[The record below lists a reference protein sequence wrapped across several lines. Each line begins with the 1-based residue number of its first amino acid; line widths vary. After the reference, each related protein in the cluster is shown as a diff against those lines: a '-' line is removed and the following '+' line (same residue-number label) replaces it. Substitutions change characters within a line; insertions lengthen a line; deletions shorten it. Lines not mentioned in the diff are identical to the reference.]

1 MTLCR
6 LACDSTLDM
15 LWIREDDP
23 IFIAWGAYVI
33 FGNQRVTEEPGTG
46 TG

>member
-15 LWIREDDP
+15 LWIREDNP
-23 IFIAWGAYVI
+23 IFIAWDH
-33 FGNQRVTEEPGTG
+33 T
-46 TG
+46 